1 MNQTLRFGMCVG
13 GLTVVTALAS
23 GACGNGTSTQTVTP
37 EGGGSG
43 AGGSGSSTSGDISA
57 SGSSTTGTSS
67 TGTSSTGTSS
77 TGTSMTSG
85 TSSTGTSMTSGTAAS
100 GSATGDGGGCPA
112 TATTAVHVKLAVT
125 WPTTTLTNGG
135 SGNVDLWF
143 RSVVTLTGNMLAA
156 DNKACGVT
164 LPDVMTA
171 SLAGSE
177 KIQLKFPDAMWDN
190 AAMPTYHA
198 TGTQTGMGAGA
209 MQMWTASV
217 TLLGLK
223 ATGSYAMASTTWPA
237 PPPVNSGTFPQFM
250 AGDLHDDDGDGS
262 PGITL
267 TPNGASPYSWPPTSL
282 DYAHTQADKVYV
294 VTRTTIALTGTLDS
308 CVGGSGTA
316 TVSQFEN
323 HVVGC
328 HDASGMSS
336 AGNALSGTNCT
347 TTSGTTNGPGL
358 VDVNR
363 TIYAPGSATY
373 KGVQVPDGSTCAAV
387 RSAI

>member
-1 MNQTLRFGMCVG
+1 MNQTLRFGMCLG
-13 GLTVVTALAS
+13 GLGFVAALTS
-23 GACGNGTSTQTVTP
+23 GACGGGSSTQTVP
-37 EGGGSG
+37 EGGSGS
-43 AGGSGSSTSGDISA
+43 GGSGSSSSGDMST
-57 SGSSTTGTSS
+57 SGSSLSGTS
-67 TGTSSTGTSS
+67 
-77 TGTSMTSG
+77 TSG
-85 TSSTGTSMTSGTAAS
+85 TSTSGTSTS
-100 GSATGDGGGCPA
+100 GTSTSGTSTSGTSTSGTSTSGTSTDGGGCPA

-171 SLAGSE
+171 MLAGSE

-223 ATGSYAMASTTWPA
+223 ATGSYAMASATWPA
-237 PPPVNSGTFPQFM
+237 PPPANSGTFPQFT
-250 AGDLHDDDGDGS
+250 ASDLHDDDGDGS

-282 DYAHTQADKVYV
+282 DYAHTQADKIFV
-294 VTRTTIALTGTLDS
+294 VTRTTIALTGMLDS
-308 CVGGSGTA
+308 CVGGAGTA

-328 HDASGMSS
+328 HDATGMSS

-347 TTSGTTNGPGL
+347 TTSGVTNGPGL

-363 TIYAPGSATY
+363 TIYAPGMATY